1 MDILIDPCDLPMMR
15 PGQIS
20 HVRWINW
27 HVAELVKST
36 STSKVAT
43 LYNLDMGR
51 VTKIINGHP
60 VSFRI
65 IQKIA
70 GSAGL
75 SVAEIM
81 VDPSVKTDWYR
92 EAEVKYFSENINRA
106 MEEAG
111 VSSKDIQASMAI
123 SAASVIRW
131 RSGSGF
137 PMSDKLQRIAD
148 ALGYEVADLF
158 LPLD

>member
-1 MDILIDPCDLPMMR
+1 MDILNDPCDLPMMR
-15 PGQIS
+15 TGQIS

-36 STSKVAT
+36 SISKVAT
-43 LYNLDMGR
+43 LYNIDMGH
-51 VTKIINGHP
+51 VTNIINGHP
-60 VSFRI
+60 IGFRI
-65 IQKIA
+65 MQKIA

-81 VDPSVKTDWYR
+81 VDAAIKTDWYH
-92 EAEVKYFSENINRA
+92 EADVRYFAINLKKA

-111 VSSKDIQASMAI
+111 VTPKDIQASMTI
-123 SAASVIRW
+123 SVSSVNRW
-131 RSGSGF
+131 RSGAGYPLSN
-137 PMSDKLQRIAD
+137 MLQRIAD

-158 LPLD
+158 LPPM